1 VKDVALRAG
10 VSTATVS
17 RVLNNH
23 PRISQATR
31 ERVLKAIRETGY
43 RMNNVARSLKTRK
56 TRIIGFLVPEL
67 VNDFFMTIVQGVED
81 QLKDSGYSILVCNS
95 NESPEEEKRRMEL
108 LIEMCVDGVILIPA
122 SDRGEHFSRFA
133 DMNVPVVL
141 IDRLVSGFT
150 SDAVLVDNHRG
161 AFQAVEYL
169 IGRGARRFA
178 FIGGD
183 LSLTNFRERYQ
194 GFLDALEAHGLAPEE
209 RCIKL
214 GNCHIESGYALMKE
228 LLEQGN
234 VPTHIFIANYFMHVG
249 ATKYLM
255 EHPPEGQQVHIA
267 SFDDM
272 TLSSV
277 LGFSDLTIAQPMK
290 EIGSEA
296 ARLLLARLR
305 GEEIPF
311 PRISRLETRMVFR

>member
-17 RVLNNH
+17 RVLNDH

-31 ERVLKAIRETGY
+31 ERVLAAIHETGY

-56 TRIIGFLVPEL
+56 TRIIGILVPEL

-95 NESPEEEKRRMEL
+95 NEKPEEEKRRMEL

-122 SDRGEHFSRFA
+122 SDRGEHFSRFS

-161 AFQAVEYL
+161 AFQAAEYL
-169 IGRGARRFA
+169 ISRGARRFA

-194 GFLDALEAHGLAPEE
+194 GFLDALGAHGLAPEE

-214 GNCHIESGYALMKE
+214 GNCHIESGYALMRE

-272 TLSSV
+272 TLSSI

-311 PRISRLETRMVFR
+311 PRISRLETRLVYR